1 MHARHSNLQVSPDK
15 IDDMLAKLRDE
26 QLPKFREDEG
36 YKGFTVHADR
46 SSGRVVGITYWESEE
61 AMKASEES
69 ANEARREAAETG
81 GASAEPE
88 VSRFE
93 VLLDDMA

>member
-1 MHARHSNLQVSPDK
+1 MHARHTTLQVSTDK

-26 QLPKFREDEG
+26 QLPKFKEEEG

-46 SSGRVVGITYWESEE
+46 SSGRVVGISYWESEQ
-61 AMKASEES
+61 AMKASEET
-69 ANEARREAAETG
+69 ANEARSEAAETG

-88 VSRFE
+88 VDSFE

>member
-1 MHARHSNLQVSPDK
+1 MHARHSTLQVSPDK

-26 QLPKFREDEG
+26 QLPKFKEEEG

-46 SSGRVVGITYWESEE
+46 SSGQVVGISYWESEE
-61 AMKASEES
+61 AMRASEET
-69 ANEARREAAETG
+69 ANAARSEAAETG

-88 VSRFE
+88 VASFE
-93 VLLDDMA
+93 VLLDDMV